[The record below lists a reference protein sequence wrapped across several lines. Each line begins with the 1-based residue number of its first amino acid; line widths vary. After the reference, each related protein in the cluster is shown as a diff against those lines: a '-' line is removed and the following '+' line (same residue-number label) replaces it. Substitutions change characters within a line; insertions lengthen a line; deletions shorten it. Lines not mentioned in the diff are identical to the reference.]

1 MAPAAHRFADKDQGS
16 SPVASTHVIMDQRR
30 HQRVSVRFH
39 SSFSSVN
46 RVEGEGHVVDLSL
59 RGCGILTQAAVHPG
73 TTLTVRMHQAPDEA
87 ALTVQQA
94 VVRWCRNGRIGL
106 EFVTLQPDEW
116 VRLQA
121 IVKDLTRQPYERRD
135 ES

>member
-1 MAPAAHRFADKDQGS
+1 M
-16 SPVASTHVIMDQRR
+16 
-30 HQRVSVRFH
+30 
-39 SSFSSVN
+39 N
-46 RVEGEGHVVDLSL
+46 RVDGEGHAIDLSL
-59 RGCGILTQAAVHPG
+59 RGCGIVTQTAVHPG
-73 TTLTVRMHQAPDEA
+73 TTLTIRIHQSPDEA

-121 IVKDLTRQPYERRD
+121 IVKDLTRQPYERTD
-135 ES
+135 EP

>member
-1 MAPAAHRFADKDQGS
+1 
-16 SPVASTHVIMDQRR
+16 
-30 HQRVSVRFH
+30 
-39 SSFSSVN
+39 VN
-46 RVEGEGHVVDLSL
+46 RVEGEGRVVDLSL
-59 RGCGILTQAAVHPG
+59 RGCGIVTSAAVHPG
-73 TTLTVRMHQAPDEA
+73 TTLTVRIDQSPDEA

-121 IVKDLTRQPYERRD
+121 LVKDLTRQPYERTD
-135 ES
+135 EP

>member
-1 MAPAAHRFADKDQGS
+1 
-16 SPVASTHVIMDQRR
+16 MDQRR
-30 HQRVSVRFH
+30 HQRVSVRFQ

-46 RVEGEGHVVDLSL
+46 RVDGEGHAIDLSL
-59 RGCGILTQAAVHPG
+59 RGCGIVTQTAVHPG
-73 TTLTVRMHQAPDEA
+73 TTLTIRIHQSLDGA

-94 VVRWCRNGRIGL
+94 VVRWCRNGRLGL

-121 IVKDLTRQPYERRD
+121 LVKDLTRQPYERTD
-135 ES
+135 EP

>member
-1 MAPAAHRFADKDQGS
+1 
-16 SPVASTHVIMDQRR
+16 MDQRQ
-30 HQRVSVRFH
+30 HQRVSVHFQ

-59 RGCGILTQAAVHPG
+59 RGCGIVTSAAVHPG
-73 TTLTVRMHQAPDEA
+73 TTLTVRIHEPAHDAP
-87 ALTVQQA
+87 LTVQQA

-106 EFVTLQPDEW
+106 EFVTLQPDDW

-121 IVKDLTRQPYERRD
+121 LVKDLTRQPYERTD
-135 ES
+135 EP

>member
-1 MAPAAHRFADKDQGS
+1 
-16 SPVASTHVIMDQRR
+16 MDQRR
-30 HQRVSVRFH
+30 HQRISVRFQ

-46 RVEGEGHVVDLSL
+46 RVEGEGRVVDLSL
-59 RGCGILTQAAVHPG
+59 RGCGIVTSAAVHPG
-73 TTLTVRMHQAPDEA
+73 TTLTVRIDQSPDEA

-121 IVKDLTRQPYERRD
+121 LVKDLTRQPYERTD
-135 ES
+135 EP